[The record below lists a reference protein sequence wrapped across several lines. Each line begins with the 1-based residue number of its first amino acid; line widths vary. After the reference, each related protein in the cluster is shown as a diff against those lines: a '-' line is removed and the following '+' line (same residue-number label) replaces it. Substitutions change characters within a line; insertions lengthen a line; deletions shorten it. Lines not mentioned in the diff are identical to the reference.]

1 MSGQQKDYGSSCK
14 HKFCNTMIKN
24 YRIEGPDTNAS
35 PQAEEQVRAK
45 RRRNRNEND
54 PKIGHDTNYYLHDPL
69 LYSEHTLSY
78 CEDAFEPKDFLI
90 YFLIYAWGYVL
101 VLKSDFEYRVGRME
115 QAIIKL
121 EEQLVRLEQSK
132 EQSVMATE
140 DYGGEEQEEDGDEG
154 QEDDFSP
161 GLSSEHTSPSERRD
175 IYNEW

>member
-1 MSGQQKDYGSSCK
+1 MRKLIPLKLD
-14 HKFCNTMIKN
+14 
-24 YRIEGPDTNAS
+24 R
-35 PQAEEQVRAK
+35 
-45 RRRNRNEND
+45 
-54 PKIGHDTNYYLHDPL
+54 DTNYYFGM
-69 LYSEHTLSY
+69 TLFVVASLSILWAIVK
-78 CEDAFEPKDFLI
+78 DAFEPKDFLI

-132 EQSVMATE
+132 EQSVMATG